1 MVFLYLSIIITA
13 IYFIMVI
20 LMLFGFYRIKN
31 SKQSNTK
38 NECSLSVVIA
48 ARNEEKNIK
57 NCIDSLLKQN
67 YPKDKFEVLVVD
79 DDSDD
84 ETLELILKIKHPNIK
99 VLKLENKQGKKEA
112 LKYGIDHT
120 KFNYVVMTDADC
132 VFDVNWL
139 KTIANSISQNTSMLI
154 GPVVFKEKSNFL
166 NSFQQLDMMAMQ
178 TITFG
183 MMSFGK
189 PILNNAA
196 NLVIN
201 KDRYKD
207 VKGHDDYK
215 TPSGDDVFLLEKL
228 TKKSFKIDGFLSR
241 ESIVETKAQPNLK
254 EFLNQR
260 LRWASKSKF
269 YQSPYLIF
277 ISFLVLLENIN
288 LIFIYSHV
296 LLIGTNR
303 TVYIILLLSKWLI
316 DFILLFLIST
326 FYKRRKALIYYIA
339 SQLVYPIYVVGVG
352 LASFFIKFEWKGR
365 KY

>member
-1 MVFLYLSIIITA
+1 
-13 IYFIMVI
+13 MVI
-20 LMLFGFYRIKN
+20 LMLFAFNKIKN

-48 ARNEEKNIK
+48 ARNEEENIK
-57 NCIDSLLKQN
+57 DCIDSLLKQN
-67 YPKDKFEVLVVD
+67 YPKDKFEVLLVD

-84 ETLELILKIKHPNIK
+84 ETLELILKINHPNIK

-112 LKYGIDHT
+112 LKHGIDHT

-132 VFDVNWL
+132 VFNVNWL
-139 KTIANSISQNTSMLI
+139 KTIANTISQNTSMLI
-154 GPVVFKEKSNFL
+154 GPVVYKEKSNFL

-178 TITFG
+178 TFTFG
-183 MMSFGK
+183 MMSLGK

-201 KDRYKD
+201 KDIYKD

-228 TKKSFKIDGFLSR
+228 TKKSVKIAGYLSR
-241 ESIVETKAQPNLK
+241 EGTVETKAQPTLK

-277 ISFLVLLENIN
+277 ISFLVLLENLN

-303 TVYIILLLSKWLI
+303 TVYIILLISKWLI

-339 SQLVYPIYVVGVG
+339 SQLVYPIYVVGIG
-352 LASFFIKFEWKGR
+352 LASFFVKFEWKGR